1 MGRLGFLQLVKCAQ
15 YRQEIEDA
23 RILPPIQLPT
33 VRGSILDRN
42 GNAIATD
49 KPVFYVQT
57 NYMMTRL
64 LDDRFWEA
72 EIQQMLQANK
82 EFTRDQAESE
92 VHEKF
97 TDQLAEILVII
108 ERCSQFD
115 HVTPFDI
122 EDTIRNINDRVW
134 MKRKFFA
141 WDRAFPYSE
150 VRARAKAEKKYVR
163 LSHAI
168 AEFDA
173 ESDPQEQLLMITKI
187 RVPEM
192 FANQPILRLTT
203 DSDLLD
209 AQRMFADI
217 EAVEILPVAKR
228 VYPYKTVASQII
240 GWVGPA
246 RSQDRKLFI
255 DDDLSKYREDEV
267 AGKDGIER
275 LCEVILRGRRGKV
288 VYDRDGNKLEELGAP
303 TQFGEDVT
311 LSIDADLQDD
321 IEKYLARSI
330 TDPNSDDGIAAVVL
344 DVVTGDILALVSVPT
359 YDLNTVRTEYNNIR
373 SDPKKPMANRAI
385 YETYPPGSTI
395 KPVLLAMGLQEG
407 KVSAS
412 EIISCPYER
421 APRRWPNCLQ
431 YSRFHSCHDYR
442 WANEGGNIG
451 RNAIRGSCNI
461 YFSRLAD
468 RMPSDQL
475 QKWLYSFGYGQKI
488 LPGPTL
494 DEQLIRL
501 DRHQDTQFNIRQ
513 SAGWISTGAP
523 RGGKKTLEEMPK
535 IEVFAKRMFGIGQSD
550 FRATVLQIAN
560 ATAVI
565 ARNGIYKAPRLFIEE
580 NNESPTHDLG
590 VTPYIISVVKDGMH
604 AVVME
609 RSGTANTAFKGSP
622 LHERGVKLYGKTGST
637 ESPFNALF
645 TGFVEDDTAR
655 SIAIAIIVEGGQSGS
670 GDAAPL
676 AEHILTLCNEA
687 GYIGIAPEKE
697 KPKPLNENGKR
708 ILTAPPEVLIPN

>member
-1 MGRLGFLQLVKCAQ
+1 MQVVKCSQ

-57 NYMMTRL
+57 NYMVTRL

-72 EIQQMLQANK
+72 EIQQMMQVNK
-82 EFTRDQAESE
+82 EFTRDQAEFE
-92 VHEKF
+92 MHEEF
-97 TDQLAEILVII
+97 ADQIATVLEII

-115 HVTPFDI
+115 HVTPLDV
-122 EDTIRNINDRVW
+122 EDKIRRINDRVW

-141 WDRAFPYSE
+141 WDKEFPYSE
-150 VRARAKAEKKYVR
+150 VKAKAKAEKRYVR
-163 LSHAI
+163 MSHAI

-173 ESDPQEQLLMITKI
+173 ESDPQEQLRLITKV

-192 FANQPILRLTT
+192 FTNQPLLKLTT

-217 EAVEILPVAKR
+217 EAVEILPVGKR
-228 VYPYKTVASQII
+228 FYPYKTVASQII

-246 RSQDRKLFI
+246 RSQDRKLFV
-255 DDDLSKYREDEV
+255 DDDLSKYREDEI

-275 LCEVILRGRRGKV
+275 LCELVLRGRRGKV
-288 VYDRDGNKLEELGAP
+288 VYDRDGNKLEELGAS
-303 TQFGEDVT
+303 TQFGEDIT

-330 TDPNSDDGIAAVVL
+330 TDPNSDNGIAAVVL
-344 DVVTGDILALVSVPT
+344 DVLTGDILALVSVPT
-359 YDLNTVRTEYNNIR
+359 YDLNTVRTEYNSIR
-373 SDPKKPMANRAI
+373 SDLKKPMANRAL

-395 KPVLLAMGLQEG
+395 KPFLLAMGLQEG
-407 KVSAS
+407 KVAAS
-412 EIISCPYER
+412 DIISCPAQK
-421 APRRWPNCLQ
+421 APRGWPNCLQ

-475 QKWLYSFGYGQKI
+475 QKWLYNFGYGQKI

-494 DEQLIRL
+494 DEQLSRL
-501 DRHQDTQFNIRQ
+501 DRHLDTDLNIRQ
-513 SAGWISTGAP
+513 SAGQISTRVP
-523 RGGKKTLEEMPK
+523 RSSEKTLEEMPK
-535 IEVFAKRMFGIGQSD
+535 IEIFDKRMFGIGQAG
-550 FRATVLQIAN
+550 FRVTALQIAN
-560 ATAVI
+560 ATAAI
-565 ARNGIYKAPRLFIEE
+565 ARNGVYKAPRLFIEE
-580 NNESPTHDLG
+580 NNESPTRDLG
-590 VTPYIISVVKDGMH
+590 ISPFVISVVKDGMH

-609 RSGTANTAFKGSP
+609 KGGTANTAFKASP

-637 ESPFNALF
+637 ERPFNALF
-645 TGFVEDDTAR
+645 AGFVEDDKER
-655 SIAIAIIVEGGQSGS
+655 SIAIAIIVEGGLSGS

-687 GYIGIAPEKE
+687 GYIGIAPDTMKG
-697 KPKPLNENGKR
+697 KPLLEDGKR
-708 ILTAPPEVLIPN
+708 ILTAPPELLIPN